1 MKNNEYSISQS
12 VAKNV
17 AGLSSNFAS
26 GSDVV
31 FIVLPCPYANTD
43 YSSITKKFDSN
54 SNNRRYAV
62 MVSGDDASIA
72 QSASGQIHNL
82 QPEEFKHLNQVTSPV
97 QISKSAFEK
106 ALVLAGSIFTQR
118 LAQNRVIVFTS
129 CGNCL
134 PYKLN
139 SFKYAK
145 ILAKR
150 NVVVHSIG
158 LYNIKNLDDEE
169 DSEEIPFAYNKNKLF
184 LYNKEENSF
193 DNDYLDS
200 YKINHSMDLCAK
212 LAVKTNGM
220 VVDSHQNTLL
230 KSAELVLENKLNNF
244 SYKLGK
250 CQKID
255 SSYGDL
261 TDFSYT
267 RTEIASDEDY

>member
-1 MKNNEYSISQS
+1 MKNNEYSIGQS
-12 VAKNV
+12 VSKNA

-31 FIVLPCPYANTD
+31 HIILPCPYAEVD
-43 YSSITKKFDSN
+43 FSSISKKFDSN

-82 QPEEFKHLNQVTSPV
+82 QPEEFKYLNKVSAPV

-118 LAQNRVIVFTS
+118 LAQNRVIVFLS

-150 NVVVHSIG
+150 NVVVHSVG
-158 LYNIKNLDDEE
+158 LYNIKNLDEDE
-169 DSEEIPFAYNKNKLF
+169 DSEEIPFAYNKNKLY

-200 YKINHSMDLCAK
+200 YSINHRMDLCAK
-212 LAVKTNGM
+212 LAVKSEGM
-220 VVDSHQNTLL
+220 VVDANEKTLA
-230 KSAELVLENKLNNF
+230 KGAELVFENKLNKF

-267 RTEIASDEDY
+267 RTEIPSDEDF